1 VSRSA
6 DRRWRALLGCEDG
19 ATAVEFAL
27 IFGMFLTLIFG
38 IFHVG
43 QALMAH
49 NEMSEALGQAVR
61 IVHLAPE
68 TDADTIETALQG
80 ILSSY
85 QDLALDVEVTEIVG
99 TSFMRIA
106 VAFPFDIEIPF
117 LPPRQVE
124 LRVETL
130 APMVSPVQQP

>member
-6 DRRWRALLGCEDG
+6 SRRWRALRGCEDG
-19 ATAVEFAL
+19 AVALEFAL
-27 IFGMFLTLIFG
+27 ILSMFLTLLFG

-43 QALMAH
+43 QALMAR

-68 TDADTIETALQG
+68 TDATTIETTLQG

-85 QDLALDVEVTEIVG
+85 QALALDVEVTQIVG